1 MIHEQK
7 IQPELSVYFFA
18 AMFVIV
24 LLGRFGRQAI
34 EWALMQ
40 LYDFFIGKAH

>member
-7 IQPELSVYFFA
+7 IQPEITVYFFA
-18 AMFVIV
+18 VMLIVI
-24 LLGRFGRQAI
+24 LMAEYGRQAI
-34 EWALMQ
+34 AWALMQ